1 MPRLSDNEENAANKA
16 NREDDELPEPNP
28 FGGATVESTR
38 KAFDELVDAFGSSRL
53 DDRPAWAH
61 HPILM
66 PLGEQPPIVQP
77 EPFVVGPPRFVRR
90 RWIGRPLEW
99 VAGICNNLSM
109 RKTRP

>member
-1 MPRLSDNEENAANKA
+1 MPRLSDDEENAANKA

-66 PLGEQPPIVQP
+66 PLGEQPPIMQP

-99 VAGICNNLSM
+99 VAEICNNLSM